1 MDDFM
6 ILKKLTEQCI
16 LILIPELEVFGDR
29 LKPMK
34 PASMAGIAS
43 YVV

>member
-1 MDDFM
+1 MDAFM

-16 LILIPELEVFGDR
+16 LILIPELKVFGDC
-29 LKPMK
+29 LELMK

-43 YVV
+43 YVI